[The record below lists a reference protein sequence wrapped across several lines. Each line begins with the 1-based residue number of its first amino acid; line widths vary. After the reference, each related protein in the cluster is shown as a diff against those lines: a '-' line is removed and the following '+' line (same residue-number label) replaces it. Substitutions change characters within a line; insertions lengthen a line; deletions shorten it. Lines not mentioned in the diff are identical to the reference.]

1 MEDLVAMDLS
11 FWQGKNVFV
20 TGHTGF
26 KGAWLTAALLKMGA
40 RVTGYALKPP
50 TDPSLFDILGLQ
62 GKITHI
68 EADIRDRAR
77 IGYAMEEAVPD
88 IAFHLAAQ
96 PMVRGSYADPLY
108 TMDTNVTGTL
118 NLLEGARGCESLR
131 ALVVITTDKCYFNDD
146 TGEFFK
152 EDAPLG
158 GKDPYSASKAAAEII
173 TRSYYESFLRALDIP
188 VATARAGNVFGGG
201 DWGRERLI
209 PDAVRAAQIKT
220 PVVIRNPK
228 ATRPWQHVLE
238 PVRGYMMLAEKLAT
252 DGHAFAGGWNFG
264 PETADIRSV
273 EAVLAALQKIIP
285 FDIVHDASPQP
296 HEAKLLALDIT
307 KAKEKLGWT
316 PRLGLDEALR
326 WAGEWYKNPG
336 ADITRRQITEY
347 FT

>member
-1 MEDLVAMDLS
+1 MDLS
-11 FWQGKNVFV
+11 FWQGKSVFV

-77 IGYAMEEAVPD
+77 VGYAMEEAVPD

-118 NLLEGARGCESLR
+118 NVLEGARSCESLR
-131 ALVVITTDKCYFNDD
+131 ALVIITTDKCYLNNDAGKPFSEND
-146 TGEFFK
+146 
-152 EDAPLG
+152 PLG
-158 GKDPYSASKAAAEII
+158 GHDPYSASKAAAEII
-173 TRSYYESFLRALDIP
+173 THSYYQSFLKATG
-188 VATARAGNVFGGG
+188 VYTATARAGNVIGGG
-201 DWGRERLI
+201 DWGKDRLI
-209 PDAVRAAQIKT
+209 PDAMRAALAKASI
-220 PVVIRNPK
+220 VIRSPK

-252 DGHAFAGGWNFG
+252 KGEAFTGGWNFG
-264 PETADIRSV
+264 PEMADIRSV
-273 EAVLAALQKIIP
+273 EAVLAVFQKIMP
-285 FDIVHDASPQP
+285 FDIIHDTNPQL
-296 HEAKLLALDIT
+296 HEAKLLSLDIT
-307 KAKEKLGWT
+307 KAKRELSWT
-316 PRLGLDEALR
+316 PKLGLDDALS
-326 WAGEWYKNPG
+326 WTGEWYKNPG
-336 ADITRRQITEY
+336 ADITARQLAEY
-347 FT
+347 FK